1 MSMQFGMSEF
11 FPPVHREGR
20 PFVFG
25 GFAVAIVGFLF
36 VGDLVGWAG
45 LLFMGFCLY
54 FFRDPDRYV
63 PSRDDAIVSPGDGR
77 VCSIAE
83 AQWPQE
89 LGDAGPQDKTCTRVS
104 IFLSVLDVHVNRSPC
119 AGRISRIAYIPG
131 TMVNANLDKA
141 STDNERNIV
150 ALERGDGDY
159 IAFVQIS
166 GFVARRIICDVEE
179 GDRLEAGE
187 RFGIIR
193 FGSRMDV
200 YLPKGYVPA
209 VSLGQ
214 RTLGGET
221 VIALPKGAT
230 ATDNRDGIPAIRR

>member
-11 FPPVHREGR
+11 FPPIHREGR

-25 GFAVAIVGFLF
+25 GFAVALLGFLLIGNIVGWLGLVFL
-36 VGDLVGWAG
+36 
-45 LLFMGFCLY
+45 GFCLF

-63 PSRDDAIVSPGDGR
+63 PKQADAMIAPSDGR
-77 VCSIAE
+77 ICAVTKAP
-83 AQWPQE
+83 WPAE
-89 LGDAGPQDKTCTRVS
+89 LGDLGPAGGTCTRISV
-104 IFLSVLDVHVNRSPC
+104 FLSVLDVHVNRAPC
-119 AGRISRIAYIPG
+119 AGRIARIAYVPG

-141 STDNERNIV
+141 STDNERNLV
-150 ALERGDGDY
+150 ALERPDGSY
-159 IAFVQIS
+159 VAFVQIS

-193 FGSRMDV
+193 FGSRMDI
-200 YLPKGYVPA
+200 YLPEGYAPT

-221 VIALPKGAT
+221 ILAMPQDKASST
-230 ATDNRDGIPAIRR
+230 PMPAVRR

>member
-11 FPPVHREGR
+11 FPPIHREGR
-20 PFVFG
+20 PFVFA
-25 GFAVAIVGFLF
+25 GFAVALLGFLLLGN
-36 VGDLVGWAG
+36 VIGWVG
-45 LLFMGFCLY
+45 LLFLGFCLF

-63 PSRDDAIVSPGDGR
+63 PELPDALVAPGDGR
-77 VCSIAE
+77 VCSVTQAP
-83 AQWPQE
+83 WPAE
-89 LGDAGPQDKTCTRVS
+89 LGDLAPDGSSCTRIS
-104 IFLSVLDVHVNRSPC
+104 IFLSVLDVHVNRAPC
-119 AGRISRIAYIPG
+119 AGRIARIAYVPG

-141 STDNERNIV
+141 STDNERNLV
-150 ALERGDGDY
+150 ALERSDGSY
-159 IAFVQIS
+159 VAFVQIS

-200 YLPKGYVPA
+200 YLPQGYEPS

-221 VIALPKGAT
+221 ILAT
-230 ATDNRDGIPAIRR
+230 ARTKPGSAPVPAVRR